1 MRLIDLTGQTF
12 GRLTVLGR
20 SQRRTKWQI
29 HWDCVCECG
38 NTCDVGGKSLRT
50 GDVRSC
56 GCLRK
61 ESIAAIG
68 RRAATHGKTGTGA
81 YESWAAMKYRC
92 SNSNH
97 MHFDN
102 YGGRGIKVCER
113 WQAFENF
120 YEDMGDRPAGMTLD
134 RYPDVDGNYEPG
146 NCRWATD
153 VEQGNNKRTSR
164 LITHGGETKTLTQ
177 WARSLGM
184 RPGTLKERIRKGWSI
199 EKAITEPLGERTKL
213 TVAQVLE
220 IRASKETH
228 AYWARK
234 FNMKPESIA
243 YARNVGWKSLRAVG
257 EEN

>member
-1 MRLIDLTGQTF
+1 MRLIDLTGHTF

-68 RRAATHGKTGTGA
+68 RRAAKHGKTGTGA

-113 WQAFENF
+113 WLSFENF
-120 YEDMGDRPAGMTLD
+120 YEDMGDRPEGMTLD
-134 RYPDVDGNYEPG
+134 RYPDFDGDYEPN
-146 NCRWATD
+146 NCRWATSI
-153 VEQGNNKRTSR
+153 EQSNNKRNSH
-164 LITHGGETKTLTQ
+164 IISHNGETRTMTQ
-177 WARSLGM
+177 WAKHLGI
-184 RPGTLKERIRKGWSI
+184 RPGTLSERIRKGWSI
-199 EKAITEPLGERTKL
+199 EDVLSKPLSPARKL
-213 TVAQVLE
+213 TDEQVLE
-220 IRASKETH
+220 VRASHETH
-228 AYWARK
+228 VYWAK
-234 FNMKPESIA
+234 KLNVTPEAIA
-243 YARNVGWKSLRAVG
+243 NARNKRCKPLDSVGAD
-257 EEN
+257 E